1 MELIEKYKMKQ
12 RRKIISLKSGFIIFV
27 VILFAQN
34 DFVIA
39 QPELTGFFDVIN
51 TQNFT
56 ENKYSQFQINQFELD
71 ISYAHQSRFSLGT
84 AIAYN
89 SETQNM
95 ELAMAYAHY
104 NFINEE
110 GIHPRR
116 EETTNHAGIIVGKFD
131 MHFGLDYLSFASP
144 DRPIVS
150 QPLVY
155 EKTIGGWSDTGVD
168 FHMLHNNF
176 SFHVWVVNGFYKGIS
191 LGGNLR
197 YSFLPFLS
205 VGVSQ
210 STDFVKIDETKS
222 SLTGIDI
229 LIETD
234 IVEIKSEYLWVKGVY
249 AGEQDTLGTEEI
261 HGGFY
266 VQVLTQLN
274 ELISLPMF
282 FTLRYG
288 QWNSKED
295 RDFNG
300 IIDSENRFTVG
311 LGYQFHENVSARLEL
326 LTNKI
331 ENQEPYRKGTL
342 QLVVAF

>member
-1 MELIEKYKMKQ
+1 MKQ
-12 RRKIISLKSGFIIFV
+12 KSFLLKKVFQLF
-27 VILFAQN
+27 VILLLTLN
-34 DFVIA
+34 SSIIA
-39 QPELTGFFDVIN
+39 QAELTGFFDVIN
-51 TQNFT
+51 TQKFT
-56 ENKYSQFQINQFELD
+56 ESDYSQFQINQFELD

-89 SETQNM
+89 NETQNM

-104 NFINEE
+104 NFINKE

-116 EETTNHAGIIVGKFD
+116 EETINHVGIIIGKFD
-131 MHFGLDYLSFASP
+131 INFGLDYLSFASP

-150 QPLVY
+150 APLVY
-155 EKTIGGWSDTGVD
+155 EKTIDGWNDTGVD
-168 FHMLHNNF
+168 FHMLHNDF
-176 SFHVWVVNGFYKGIS
+176 SFHVWAVNGFYEGIS

-205 VGVSQ
+205 AGVSQ

-222 SLTGIDI
+222 SLTGIDL

-234 IVEIKSEYLWVKGVY
+234 IIEIKSEYLWAKGIY
-249 AGEQDTLGTEEI
+249 AGEQDTVGAEEM

-266 VQVLTQLN
+266 VQALTQL
-274 ELISLPMF
+274 EEFISLPIF

-288 QWNSKED
+288 QWNSKVD

-300 IIDSENRFTVG
+300 VDDYENRFTVG

-331 ENQEPYRKGTL
+331 EDQERCRKGTL

>member
-1 MELIEKYKMKQ
+1 MKLKSKEN
-12 RRKIISLKSGFIIFV
+12 RFKNLVLSISLFLLTINNISV
-27 VILFAQN
+27 
-34 DFVIA
+34 A

-56 ENKYSQFQINQFELD
+56 ENEYSQFQINQFELD

-84 AIAYN
+84 AVAYN
-89 SETQNM
+89 NVTQNM

-116 EETTNHAGIIVGKFD
+116 EETTNHTGIIVGKFD
-131 MHFGLDYLSFASP
+131 MHFGLDHMSFASP
-144 DRPIVS
+144 DRPIAS

-168 FHMLHNNF
+168 FHMLHNDF
-176 SFHVWVVNGFYKGIS
+176 SFHVWAVNGFYEGIS

-210 STDFVKIDETKS
+210 STDFVKIDETKAS
-222 SLTGIDI
+222 ITGLDI
-229 LIETD
+229 LIGTE
-234 IVEIKSEYLWVKGVY
+234 ILEIKSEYLWAKGIY
-249 AGEQDTLGTEEI
+249 AGKQDTLGTEEM
-261 HGGFY
+261 HEGFY
-266 VQVLTQLN
+266 VQALTQLD

-331 ENQEPYRKGTL
+331 ENQKRFHQGTL

>member
-1 MELIEKYKMKQ
+1 MN
-12 RRKIISLKSGFIIFV
+12 RKNNLLKRVLQLFV
-27 VILFAQN
+27 LLLLAFNSSIV
-34 DFVIA
+34 A

-51 TQNFT
+51 TQKFT
-56 ENKYSQFQINQFELD
+56 ESDYSQFQIGQFELD

-89 SETQNM
+89 NETQNM

-110 GIHPRR
+110 GAHPRR
-116 EETTNHAGIIVGKFD
+116 EETTNHTGIIIGKFD
-131 MHFGLDYLSFASP
+131 IHFGLDHMSFASP

-155 EKTIGGWSDTGVD
+155 EKTIEGWNDTGVD

-176 SFHVWVVNGFYKGIS
+176 SFHVWAVNGFYKGIS
-191 LGGNLR
+191 LGGNLK
-197 YSFLPFLS
+197 YSFVPFLS
-205 VGVSQ
+205 AGVSH
-210 STDFVKIDETKS
+210 STDCTKIDEINAS
-222 SLTGIDI
+222 ITGLDI

-234 IVEIKSEYLWVKGVY
+234 LVELKSEYIWAKGVY
-249 AGEQDTLGTEEI
+249 AGEQDTLGTEDM

-266 VQVLTQLN
+266 VQALTQL
-274 ELISLPMF
+274 EEFISLPMF

-288 QWNSKED
+288 QWDSKSD
-295 RDFNG
+295 RDLNG
-300 IIDSENRFTVG
+300 IDDYENRFTVG

-331 ENQEPYRKGTL
+331 ENQERCRKGTL